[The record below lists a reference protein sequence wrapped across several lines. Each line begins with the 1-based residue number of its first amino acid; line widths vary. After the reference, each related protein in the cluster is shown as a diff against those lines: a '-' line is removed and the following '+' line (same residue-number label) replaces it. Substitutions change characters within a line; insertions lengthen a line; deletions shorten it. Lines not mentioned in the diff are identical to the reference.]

1 MARFGGIRNGGI
13 SDNLSYNEEEIALDA
28 VVMPASTMAGIHMFP
43 AHTNGL
49 ILIMLRRK
57 VNDIPTYHRCRAI
70 QI

>member
-1 MARFGGIRNGGI
+1 MARFGGIRKGQLEA

-28 VVMPASTMAGIHMFP
+28 VVMLSLQLWPVILHVFP

-57 VNDIPTYHRCRAI
+57 K
-70 QI
+70 